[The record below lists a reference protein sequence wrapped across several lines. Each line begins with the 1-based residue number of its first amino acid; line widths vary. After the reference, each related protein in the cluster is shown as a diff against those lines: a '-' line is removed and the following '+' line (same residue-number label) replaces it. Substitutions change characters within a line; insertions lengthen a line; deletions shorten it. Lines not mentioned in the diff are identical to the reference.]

1 MIVEQ
6 RIYTLHP
13 GAVPEYL
20 RNYQQNGFEV
30 QKQHLG
36 HLVGYFSTEM
46 GPQNQIIH
54 MWAYE
59 DLADRE
65 RRRNALASDER
76 WRAYRVTS
84 LPFLM
89 TQENKILIPAP
100 FDPLARNSGAT

>member
-13 GAVPEYL
+13 GKAPAYL
-20 RNYQQNGFEV
+20 KNYQQNGYAV
-30 QKQHLG
+30 QKEHLG
-36 HLVGYFSTEM
+36 NLVGYYSTEI

-65 RRRNALASDER
+65 RRRKALAADPR
-76 WRAYRVTS
+76 WQAYRDTA
-84 LPFLM
+84 LPYIM
-89 TQENKILIPAP
+89 YQENKILIPAP
-100 FDPLARNSGAT
+100 FSPIVPS